1 MLQVTL
7 AQMRRSAGRLAA
19 AGIAIVIA
27 SAFVTATLLAGNA
40 ITRTTYDAVSSEYAR
55 ADLVVGPSGYEQ
67 LTDADLAAIGAVPG
81 VDAVQGSG
89 ALWAQLTG
97 PGGTAWNQFTPR
109 ASDARLEPAS
119 LVEGGLPTGPNQIA
133 LPADLAHRLDV
144 GVGDE
149 VHTKRTVVSA
159 TDGTGTEVSDAL
171 TVSGLLDPPS
181 AFLDTGGPAVLD
193 PTVAHQWL
201 ADQQGGTP
209 TYEEATVV
217 LGAGADRTQVADA
230 IGALGGRIGPPL
242 TVDERAAQKAAQLTG
257 STSVLTGVVLGF
269 AAVALLVA
277 ALVIANTFQ
286 VLVAQRTR
294 MLALLRCVG
303 ADRGQLRRGVLVEAL
318 VLGLAAS
325 ATGAAL
331 GIGLVQLAL
340 TVLGRTTD
348 VPLPSTVDVSVAS
361 VVLPLLVG
369 TGVTLLASLA
379 PARAATRVAPLA
391 ALAPVTTSVHERS
404 GRVRAVFS
412 VLMVAG
418 GAGALGLGLY
428 VSSRSSMPMGLAI
441 GILGGAVSFIGV
453 LLGSVYWVPALL
465 GRLGPLLGRTP
476 AARLAA
482 ANAVRNP
489 RRVATTSGALFIG
502 VTLVAMMATGA
513 SSATKAFTDG
523 LAEQMPVDVVVSATS
538 GSDAAR
544 SLPTGLADQ
553 VRGVADVADVAVL
566 TASSLDLAQP
576 SGTTT
581 TEVLG
586 ADPAELRAALL
597 KADMVARLDDSTIVM
612 SRGVAVSNGLAEN
625 QTVSVTGPGGTA
637 DLTVT
642 IADLP
647 MMVVTQATMSRL
659 DPAAPQADL
668 FVRLTGLDAA
678 TTAVADVQDL
688 TDKTDQAIEVTGA
701 AVQRAFFQRVI
712 DTLLAIVVGLLGV
725 AVVIAMVGV
734 TNTLS
739 LSVIERRRESATLR
753 AIGLTRGQ
761 LRATLAVEGL
771 LVAGVGTVV
780 GAVLGVAYGWAGA
793 QTLLSEL
800 SGATLVVPWGD
811 LGLVLVVALGAGL
824 LASVLPARAAVRTPP
839 VEALATE

>member
-1 MLQVTL
+1 MLKVTF

-19 AGIAIVIA
+19 AGVAIVIA

-40 ITRTTYDAVSSEYAR
+40 ITRTTYDAVSSQYAH
-55 ADLVVGPSGYEQ
+55 ADLVVGPSGWDQ
-67 LTDADLAAIGAVPG
+67 LTDADLTAIAAVPG
-81 VDAVQGSG
+81 VDAVQGSSQ
-89 ALWAQLTG
+89 LWAQLAG

-109 ASDARLEPAS
+109 ASDPRLEPAS
-119 LVEGGLPTGPNQIA
+119 LVQGGLPTGPSQVA

-149 VHTKRTVVSA
+149 VQATRTVVGADGSTTDA
-159 TDGTGTEVSDAL
+159 TDTL

-193 PTVAHQWL
+193 AAVAQQWL
-201 ADQQGGTP
+201 TAQSGGDP
-209 TYEEATVV
+209 TYEEATVA
-217 LGAGADRTQVADA
+217 LGAGADRARVADA
-230 IGALGGRIGPPL
+230 IGALGGRIGTPL
-242 TVDERAAQKAAQLTG
+242 TVDERAAQKAAELTG

-277 ALVIANTFQ
+277 ALVITNTFQ

-303 ADRGQLRRGVLVEAL
+303 ADRGQLRRGVLAEAL

-325 ATGAAL
+325 ATGVAL

-348 VPLPSTVDVSVAS
+348 VPLPSTVDVSVAA

-379 PARAATRVAPLA
+379 PARAATRVSPLA

-412 VLMVAG
+412 VLMVVA
-418 GAGALGLGLY
+418 GAGALGIGMYL
-428 VSSRSSMPMGLAI
+428 SSHSSLPLGLAI

-465 GRLGPLLGRTP
+465 ARLGPLMGRTP

-513 SSATKAFTDG
+513 SSATKAFSDG
-523 LAEQMPVDVVVSATS
+523 LAEQMPVDVMVSATI
-538 GSDAAR
+538 GSDDRR
-544 SLPTGLADQ
+544 SLPAGLADQ
-553 VRGVADVADVAVL
+553 IRDVADVADVAEL
-566 TASSLDLAQP
+566 TATSAEIALP
-576 SGTTT
+576 GGTTT

-597 KADMVARLDDSTIVM
+597 TPELAGPLADSALVM
-612 SRGVAVSNGLAEN
+612 SRSVAVSNGLAEG
-625 QTVSVTGPGGTA
+625 QQVAVTGPGGTA

-642 IADLP
+642 IADVP
-647 MMVVTQATMSRL
+647 SMIVTSTTMARL
-659 DPAAPQADL
+659 DPTAPPADL

-678 TTAVADVQDL
+678 TTAVADIQDL
-688 TDKTDQAIEVTGA
+688 TDKTGQAIDVTGA

-734 TNTLS
+734 ANTLS

-761 LRATLAVEGL
+761 LRGTLAIEGL

-793 QTLLSEL
+793 QTLLGEL
-800 SGATLVVPWGD
+800 RGAELVVPWSD

-824 LASVLPARAAVRTPP
+824 LASVIPARSAVRTPP

>member
-1 MLQVTL
+1 MLRVTF

-19 AGIAIVIA
+19 AGVAIVIA

-40 ITRTTYDAVSSEYAR
+40 ITRTTYDAVSSQYAH
-55 ADLVVGPSGYEQ
+55 ADLVVGPSGWDQ
-67 LTDADLAAIGAVPG
+67 LTDADVAAIAAVPG

-89 ALWAQLTG
+89 SLWAQLTG
-97 PGGTAWNQFTPR
+97 PGGTAWNQFAPR
-109 ASDARLEPAS
+109 ASDSRLEPAS
-119 LVEGGLPTGPNQIA
+119 LVEGGLPTGPSQIA
-133 LPADLAHRLDV
+133 LPADLAHRLEV

-149 VHTKRTVVSA
+149 VQVIRTTFA
-159 TDGTGTEVSDAL
+159 TTDATPTNTSTAL

-181 AFLDTGGPAVLD
+181 AFLDTGGPAVLGAS
-193 PTVAHQWL
+193 VAHQWL
-201 ADQQGGTP
+201 AEEQGGTP

-230 IGALGGRIGPPL
+230 IGALGGRIGAPL
-242 TVDERAAQKAAQLTG
+242 TVDERAAQKAAELTG

-277 ALVIANTFQ
+277 ALVITNTFQ

-303 ADRGQLRRGVLVEAL
+303 ADRGQLRRGVLAEAL

-325 ATGAAL
+325 AAGAAL
-331 GIGLVQLAL
+331 GIALVQLAL

-379 PARAATRVAPLA
+379 PARAATRVSPLA

-404 GRVRAVFS
+404 GRARAVFA
-412 VLMVAG
+412 VLMVVS

-428 VSSRSSMPMGLAI
+428 VSSRSSMPIGLAI
-441 GILGGAVSFIGV
+441 GILGGSVSFIGV
-453 LLGSVYWVPALL
+453 LLGAVYWVPALL

-502 VTLVAMMATGA
+502 VTLVVMMATGA

-523 LAEQMPVDVVVSATS
+523 LAEQMPVDVVVSATAV
-538 GSDAAR
+538 SDTGR

-553 VRGVADVADVAVL
+553 VRGVADVADVAEIAATSAEIAL
-566 TASSLDLAQP
+566 P
-576 SGTTT
+576 GGTTT
-581 TEVLG
+581 TEILG
-586 ADPAELRAALL
+586 VDPAELRAALL
-597 KADMVARLDDSTIVM
+597 KPELAEPLTDATLVM
-612 SRGVAVSNGLAEN
+612 SRSTAVANNLAAG
-625 QTVSVTGPGGTA
+625 QRIAVTGPGGTA
-637 DLTVT
+637 DLTVAV
-642 IADLP
+642 ADVP
-647 MMVVTQATMSRL
+647 GMVVTRATMSRL
-659 DPAAPQADL
+659 DPAATPADL

-678 TTAVADVQDL
+678 ATAVGDIQDL
-688 TDKTDQAIEVTGA
+688 TDKTGQAIEVTGA

-761 LRATLAVEGL
+761 LRATLAIEGL

-780 GAVLGVAYGWAGA
+780 GAALGVAYGWAGA
-793 QTLLSEL
+793 QTLLGEL
-800 SGATLVVPWGD
+800 SGARLVVPWGD